1 MGTSALRVAV
11 VAAAVILGAIG
22 LSKAIASNPSK
33 QIVPVSQSAPQAAGS
48 PSPTPTK
55 TLPTRKGSLTR
66 GVTVKILNGSGA
78 LGLAGDTTNAIKA
91 AHLGYKLKPPGDAP
105 QTSTT
110 VIYYRPGFQR
120 AAERL
125 SQKYFPDATLT
136 PSTKYKADLAVVLG
150 TDFAATATPSASA
163 SA

>member
-11 VAAAVILGAIG
+11 VAAAVILGAVG

-33 QIVPVSQSAPQAAGS
+33 QIVPASQSAAQASGA

-55 TLPTRKGSLTR
+55 PLPTKKGSLTR

-78 LGLAGDTTNAIKA
+78 LGLAGDTTNTIKA
-91 AHLGYKLKPPGDAP
+91 AHLGYNLKPPGDAP

-120 AAERL
+120 AAQHL
-125 SQKYFPDATLT
+125 SQKYFPNATLQQ
-136 PSTKYKADLAVVLG
+136 STKYKADLVVVLG
-150 TDFAATATPSASA
+150 ADFAATASPSASA
-163 SA
+163 